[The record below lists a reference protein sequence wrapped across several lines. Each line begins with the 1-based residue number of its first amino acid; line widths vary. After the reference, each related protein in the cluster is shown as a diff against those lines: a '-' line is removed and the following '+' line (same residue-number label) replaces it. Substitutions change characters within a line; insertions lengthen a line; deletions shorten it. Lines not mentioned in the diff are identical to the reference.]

1 MVTQNRN
8 NRAEKSRFDAMDC
21 KRLTSSAGGHIRKK
35 PGKMAVLW
43 ESRRRRTKA
52 YLRLRQT
59 LRRRRS
65 QAHRGTM
72 SYRLCDAL
80 SHTECNPVP
89 DKFLLLVYR
98 SGRLG
103 KSMVVMMRQSPL
115 RGYVCRG
122 VINRRLANP
131 RLSGMPYAR
140 RRCIYHLRTRLGK
153 ARRRP
158 VCGAAMKKNG
168 RAAAGSRRC
177 KHGACGM
184 GTTAWRDDPRRAA

>member
-8 NRAEKSRFDAMDC
+8 NRAEKSRFGAMDC
-21 KRLTSSAGGHIRKK
+21 KRLTSSAGGYIREK

-72 SYRLCDAL
+72 SYRLCDTL

-98 SGRLG
+98 SGRIG

-131 RLSGMPYAR
+131 RLSGMSCAR
-140 RRCIYHLRTRLGK
+140 RRCIYRMRTRLGK
-153 ARRRP
+153 ARRRRGRQP
-158 VCGAAMKKNG
+158 AMETRG
-168 RAAAGSRRC
+168 LR
-177 KHGACGM
+177 HGGHRPA
-184 GTTAWRDDPRRAA
+184 R

>member
-21 KRLTSSAGGHIRKK
+21 KRLTSSAGGHIREK

-72 SYRLCDAL
+72 SYRLCDTL

-89 DKFLLLVYR
+89 DKFLLLVYQ
-98 SGRLG
+98 SGR
-103 KSMVVMMRQSPL
+103 
-115 RGYVCRG
+115 
-122 VINRRLANP
+122 I
-131 RLSGMPYAR
+131 
-140 RRCIYHLRTRLGK
+140 GK

-168 RAAAGSRRC
+168 RAAAGSRRW

-184 GTTAWRDDPRRAA
+184 GTTARRDDPRRAA